1 MDFVFLLFFYRF
13 FPIEIDWII
22 KVGTAD
28 CICLLV
34 ISPFQLDSSS
44 EGANS
49 QLQYLRS
56 CVCVC
61 VTMPK
66 NKIQSKWQF
75 FVAVSIS
82 LAIYGRFTLFFFG
95 FCFLF
100 HFYFFDNQFA
110 HELARLAD
118 WMLDFYITYL
128 IALRTSQ
135 TTQKLRHS
143 SFIPMVHICYFD
155 LSFISDFG
163 AVFFLI
169 QNENKKLILTA
180 PKIIPTETPKATFN
194 QFWPFNDFTYYH
206 IWRGLTDYIS
216 GLYVKHLVFSFS
228 WNADV
233 RYFNFQLC

>member
-1 MDFVFLLFFYRF
+1 MHLSVGHFTISTRFQFRRCKLTITIFVFM
-13 FPIEIDWII
+13 
-22 KVGTAD
+22 
-28 CICLLV
+28 CM
-34 ISPFQLDSSS
+34 
-44 EGANS
+44 
-49 QLQYLRS
+49 
-56 CVCVC
+56 CVC

-110 HELARLAD
+110 HELARLVD
-118 WMLDFYITYL
+118 WMLDFYITHL

-143 SFIPMVHICYFD
+143 SFIPSVHICYFD

-163 AVFFLI
+163 AVFLFKTKKKILI
-169 QNENKKLILTA
+169 
-180 PKIIPTETPKATFN
+180 FN
-194 QFWPFNDFTYYH
+194 CTKNY
-206 IWRGLTDYIS
+206 S
-216 GLYVKHLVFSFS
+216 N
-228 WNADV
+228 WNSKS
-233 RYFNFQLC
+233 NFQSMLTIQWFYLLSHLTWFDWLYFRFVC